1 MAAERLARDGIAP
14 CLKGPFHPFLSV
26 QLSFVKR
33 ICVCVYIYI
42 RAQSSIERK
51 KKERDREIFDGEE
64 KRRGEIPMALTE
76 SSIETRSPSISTN
89 IFRSVLLNDSKRLCY
104 YRLGENSK
112 LRFVDFLK
120 RRLAS
125 RGEGRIG

>member
-33 ICVCVYIYI
+33 VCVYIYI
-42 RAQSSIERK
+42 YARRVRSREK
-51 KKERDREIFDGEE
+51 KRERDREIFDEEE

-104 YRLGENSK
+104 YRLGENGK

-120 RRLAS
+120 RRLVS
-125 RGEGRIG
+125 RGEGGIG

>member
-33 ICVCVYIYI
+33 ICVCIYIYI

-76 SSIETRSPSISTN
+76 SSIETRSPSMRRIS
-89 IFRSVLLNDSKRLCY
+89 FVLNDSKRLCY
-104 YRLGENSK
+104 YRLGENGK

-120 RRLAS
+120 RRLVS

>member
-33 ICVCVYIYI
+33 VCVCVYIYT
-42 RAQSSIERK
+42 RAEFDREK

-104 YRLGENSK
+104 YRLEENGK

-120 RRLAS
+120 RRLVS
-125 RGEGRIG
+125 RGEGGIG